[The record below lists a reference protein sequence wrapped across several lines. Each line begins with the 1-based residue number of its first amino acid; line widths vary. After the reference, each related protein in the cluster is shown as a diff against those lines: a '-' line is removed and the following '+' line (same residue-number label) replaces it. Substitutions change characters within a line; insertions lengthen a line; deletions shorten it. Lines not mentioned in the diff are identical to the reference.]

1 MVAPGVRPGC
11 AWCTVDWAV
20 GVPDLPILVKPPTA
34 AAVAKPPTMGL
45 CKPPTM
51 GLCTTSAPTGTTG
64 AAWATAP
71 QTAAVG
77 SALGGS
83 FSVGASAA
91 VLTVAPARK
100 AHGGRRSWLGSHRPP
115 GPACGL
121 ASAFDGPGSGAGLGA
136 ADLPLFKR
144 QARAR
149 ALDAS
154 ADP

>member
-1 MVAPGVRPGC
+1 M
-11 AWCTVDWAV
+11 WKTVP

-34 AAVAKPPTMGL
+34 VAVA
-45 CKPPTM
+45 KPPTM
-51 GLCTTSAPTGTTG
+51 GLCTTSAPTGSTG

-136 ADLPLFKR
+136 ADLPLFAR

-149 ALDAS
+149 ALDAL
-154 ADP
+154 AAP